1 MTSFQADPVEMENLP
16 EELKA
21 QFPEIVEDLRNGVID
36 EVPDRVL
43 DQLPPSV
50 VDRIP
55 ESLLASDI
63 NTTFVF
69 ILVALAAFAL
79 LGFGWSITRAAIK
92 AVLFF
97 LVVGAIAAVLLY
109 SQV

>member
-1 MTSFQADPVEMENLP
+1 MIDDLP
-16 EELKA
+16 PELRER
-21 QFPEIVEDLRNGVID
+21 FPQVVEDLRNGAIE

-55 ESLLASDI
+55 EGLLASDI

-69 ILVALAAFAL
+69 ILVAIAAFAL
-79 LGFGWSITRAAIK
+79 LGFFWGVTRAAIK

-97 LVVGAIAAVLLY
+97 LVVGAIAGVLLY
-109 SQV
+109 GQF